1 MADDTPVEVAEILQS
16 VDYWAKMTKNR
27 QIRGGSMEEYY
38 TELLHKRFVLFEKCG
53 TIESEEAPKFGE
65 LTLFFQDGKMTHLIK
80 KETKK

>member
-1 MADDTPVEVAEILQS
+1 
-16 VDYWAKMTKNR
+16 
-27 QIRGGSMEEYY
+27 MEEYY
-38 TELLHKRFVLFEKCG
+38 TELLRKRFVLFEKCG